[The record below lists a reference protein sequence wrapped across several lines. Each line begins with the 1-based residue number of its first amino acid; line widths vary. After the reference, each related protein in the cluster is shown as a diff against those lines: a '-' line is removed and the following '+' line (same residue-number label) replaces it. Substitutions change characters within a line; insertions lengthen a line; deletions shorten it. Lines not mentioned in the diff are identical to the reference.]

1 MKITV
6 IVIMWFIC
14 ISYLTWAIF
23 EAIAVRRRK
32 MAGMYEARP
41 PVVLALTGGLLC
53 AILCV
58 LETCTLLESESY
70 TEWQVWKRLLFLM
83 PFYVI
88 LYVLDSFRVIVDPK
102 GNIISVRRLFFT
114 KSYPLDEVITHYP
127 DTTTVYYHGKKII
140 DIMTPPKVKIPEQF
154 RWYLAQRDQRWVEE
168 LKRDK
173 EQAAALSEKNETHK
187 DTQ

>member
-14 ISYLTWAIF
+14 LSFLTWAIF
-23 EAIAVRRRK
+23 EEIAFRRRK
-32 MAGMYEARP
+32 MAGMYEARS
-41 PVVLALTGGLLC
+41 VGFALAGGLLC
-53 AILCV
+53 TILCF
-58 LETCTLLESESY
+58 LETCILLESESY

-88 LYVLDSFRVIVDPK
+88 LYVLASFRVIVDPK
-102 GNIISVRRLFFT
+102 GNIFSVRRLFIT

-127 DTTTVYYHGKKII
+127 DTTTVYYHGKKILNI
-140 DIMTPPKVKIPEQF
+140 TTPLRINIPEQF

-173 EQAAALSEKNETHK
+173 EQAAAFSEKNETHK
-187 DTQ
+187 DTK